1 MLDTV
6 KKVIREPVKIVYG
19 LEKMGLLDWVREDT
33 YLKLIYRLIFR
44 RKLNLKEPRTYTEK
58 LNWCKLHWRSS
69 LAVTCTDKITV
80 RDYVAGKIGSEYL
93 IEQYGCFDSFDAID
107 FNSLPERFILKPS
120 NGSGDVFVCRD
131 KSSLDLK
138 KAQKTLEKNKKR
150 HFSSK
155 TKEWVYY
162 NLPDRIVAERLL
174 EPSQGAAVR
183 DYKFFCFQGEPQF
196 FLVGTDRD
204 SDLRFSYFD
213 MDFKPLPVRCG
224 HDCKTGIEKPE
235 HFQEMVEIARE
246 LSVDFPHVRVDL
258 YEEEGRVYFGE
269 LTFFHYGGIVRF
281 EPDEWDYTFGKYLL
295 INRIPKDEIV

>member
-6 KKVIREPVKIVYG
+6 KKVIRDPVKIVYG
-19 LEKMGLLDWVREDT
+19 LERMGLLDWVREDT
-33 YLKLIYRLIFR
+33 YLKLIYRLIFK
-44 RKLNLKEPRTYTEK
+44 RKLNLTEPKTYTEK
-58 LNWCKLHWRSS
+58 INWCKLHWRSP
-69 LAVTCTDKITV
+69 LAATCADKFTV
-80 RDYVAGKIGSEYL
+80 REYVAGKIGSDYL

-107 FNSLPERFILKPS
+107 FDSLPERFILKPT

-131 KSSLDLK
+131 KSSLDIK
-138 KAQKTLEKNKKR
+138 KAKKTLEKYKKR

-162 NLPDRIVAERLL
+162 DLLNRFVAERLL
-174 EPSQGAAVR
+174 VPSKDATVK

-213 MDFKPLPVRCG
+213 MDGNPLPVRCG
-224 HDCKTGIEKPE
+224 HDYKSGVQKPE

-258 YEEEGRVYFGE
+258 YEEEDRVYFGE
-269 LTFFHYGGIVRF
+269 LTFFHYGGIIRF
-281 EPDEWDYTFGKYLL
+281 EPDEWDFAFGKFFLL
-295 INRIPKDEIV
+295 DQIPKDEIV